1 MIFKFILTFSCF
13 LIISSCDLPNEADN
27 DCNDINLGS
36 AYIDECGRCVGG
48 DTSFLEG
55 YDKDVCGICFG
66 NNDCTRCN
74 DKEAINY
81 IDINKTNFLSDDALC
96 IYDLCTDY
104 IESNN
109 NFNCETNG
117 SSPYDIG
124 EALGCKTL
132 ETEFDTCY
140 PEDCGTIKLADFE
153 DKIIF
158 IIYEQDW

>member
-1 MIFKFILTFSCF
+1 MILSGEYNVLADLNEDGIVNVVDIVQMVDWILNGEIEVET
-13 LIISSCDLPNEADN
+13 
-27 DCNDINLGS
+27 CNDN
-36 AYIDECGRCVGG
+36 
-48 DTSFLEG
+48 
-55 YDKDVCGICFG
+55 
-66 NNDCTRCN
+66 
-74 DKEAINY
+74 EAINY
-81 IDINKTNFLSDDALC
+81 NSDNQC

-104 IESNN
+104 VESNN

-124 EALGCKTL
+124 EALGCETL